1 MVVVYRFCNIYFVIV
16 VWFIE
21 NKFDMRIKIKLNL
34 LKYILYNK
42 CMYLLSDILMSIYC
56 KQNFLD
62 IKDMVFVILCIIYS
76 VIYQVKGIKYVI
88 NENFFYK
95 VLLFN

>member
-1 MVVVYRFCNIYFVIV
+1 
-16 VWFIE
+16 
-21 NKFDMRIKIKLNL
+21 MRIKIKLNL

-42 CMYLLSDILMSIYC
+42 RMYLLSDILMSIYC

-62 IKDMVFVILCIIYS
+62 IKDGVFVISCIIYC

>member
-1 MVVVYRFCNIYFVIV
+1 
-16 VWFIE
+16 
-21 NKFDMRIKIKLNL
+21 MRIKIKLNL

-42 CMYLLSDILMSIYC
+42 CMYLLSDILMLIYC

-62 IKDMVFVILCIIYS
+62 IKDMVFVISRIIYC

>member
-1 MVVVYRFCNIYFVIV
+1 
-16 VWFIE
+16 
-21 NKFDMRIKIKLNL
+21 MRIKIKLNL

-42 CMYLLSDILMSIYC
+42 CMYLLSDILMLIYC

-62 IKDMVFVILCIIYS
+62 IKDGVFVILCIIYC

-95 VLLFN
+95 VLV